1 MSGTPPQFFR
11 PAPLLGEQTEEVL
24 ARLGY
29 DGNAVKELKA
39 NGVI

>member
-1 MSGTPPQFFR
+1 
-11 PAPLLGEQTEEVL
+11 LLGEQTEEVL

-29 DGNAVKELKA
+29 DGNAVKELRA